1 VKRARRT
8 DSGNGAVVL
17 GRKRHGEAKNCIE
30 DDADGFAAAEV
41 LALQQPATHAG
52 VVASVVPA
60 RYFTKCHHRGLSAVQ
75 KTTISGFFTTSH
87 SESHLLR
94 FVGGKLNEYVMLCC
108 TN

>member
-30 DDADGFAAAEV
+30 DDADGFAAAVV

-52 VVASVVPA
+52 VITSVVPA

-75 KTTISGFFTTSH
+75 KTTISGFF
-87 SESHLLR
+87 LQFLI
-94 FVGGKLNEYVMLCC
+94 LNCIYCVLSVV
-108 TN
+108 N